1 MGEEVL
7 VCGFPACS
15 EPGFFVEEFSLVRP
29 VVSEHVGD
37 EVFVFR
43 KISLS
48 GLDPVVLFPVV
59 VCPRFHCFPLVVVSV
74 VADFLCY
81 VSVFAVFVVKVAV

>member
-15 EPGFFVEEFSLVRP
+15 EPGFFVEEFSLVGP

-37 EVFVFR
+37 EVFMFGEVF
-43 KISLS
+43 LS
-48 GLDPVVLFPVV
+48 CLYPVFFLSVV
-59 VCPRFHCFPLVVVSV
+59 VGP
-74 VADFLCY
+74 
-81 VSVFAVFVVKVAV
+81 